1 MEILINENNS
11 LKETIKELENKL
23 KLSNEKLKKYTNSL
37 AHKEYYQEHK
47 DEVKAKGKAYLEKLK
62 LEDPEKLKEYWKKGN
77 KNRKLKQI
85 EKQVE
90 NKIE

>member
-1 MEILINENNS
+1 MDTNIETLINENNS
-11 LKETIKELENKL
+11 LKETINQLENKL
-23 KLSNEKLKKYTNSL
+23 KLSEERIKKYTNSL

-47 DEVKAKGKAYLEKLK
+47 DEVKAKGKAYLERLK
-62 LEDPEKLKEYWKKGN
+62 VEDPDKLKEYWRKGN

-85 EKQVE
+85 E